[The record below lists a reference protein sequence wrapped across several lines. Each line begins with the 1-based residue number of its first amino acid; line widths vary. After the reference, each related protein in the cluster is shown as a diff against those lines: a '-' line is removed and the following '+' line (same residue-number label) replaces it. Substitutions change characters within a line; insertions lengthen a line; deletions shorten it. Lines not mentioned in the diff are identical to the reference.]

1 MSEVAATNTPRR
13 RKILA
18 ILILLTLFAIT
29 ALALLPQA
37 IGYAIKEWAKEQG
50 GEQIT
55 VGNIDFNPFTASFQ
69 LENLKITGKEG
80 STFALPELDLQ
91 LEWLPLWERQIVI
104 TGLSITGAEVQLIH
118 DAKGQQIIVGGM
130 TFSLQTTEAKS
141 TDIPW
146 GLKLNRIEL
155 TKSNLNYKGPDFSS
169 LITLNQ
175 LTLKGLSTIDKNN
188 TVDLSLDGTLDQ
200 ASIKLDGTV
209 IPFSSSPGFTGK
221 ISIKDLQLQHYK
233 PLVESQLE
241 LIEGAL
247 NTEGKLSLH
256 LPLSKSA
263 EITFDGT
270 FALNDLQLTQSPLR
284 LSGDRFA
291 WNGTIDIKS
300 GRYTTEGKLT
310 TEKMR
315 YEAADGLSYQHANA
329 LWSGALNLQAE
340 ADNNQ
345 ITASG
350 KADLIKSTL
359 KTADTDIALEQVE
372 FTIQQSTITLGT
384 GNLQAALTGTLNL
397 KNSAVASPKVKL
409 QSESLNW
416 EGATRISQTETG
428 LSSSIEGVLNSDSLQ
443 LKDIKSNADLKYAML
458 TWQGSFTLD
467 QTATQTLIKPMGSLH
482 IEHPLLTD
490 TNAALTLLSA
500 DAINLGQL
508 THHEDGSIVAEQIA
522 IRSLAIGKL
531 LQGDNPPPL
540 LAIAELNI
548 NQPSFSPDAGVIIE
562 TLSAVDF
569 QQHVHRYPDKH
580 WNASVLVNSIN
591 QLSHSD
597 DGQNKSATEPLPIEI
612 GKLSIT
618 GDSLVTL
625 HDQTTKPAYQT
636 QLKPTLLTITGINSN
651 TPDTPAIFELKGI
664 LGESSNISLAGTLA
678 PFATKSTFDLK
689 GQIEGLALPPLSAYT
704 IPLMG
709 YKLQSG
715 KANSDIQLSAKAGQL
730 EGRSDLTLNQLEV
743 EPLSAEKM
751 AALQTQLSIPLET
764 ALGMLKDKN
773 NQIKLSLPI
782 NGDMDNINVDPSDAI
797 NQAIGRAMKKGA
809 KTYLATA
816 LFPFGTLLTLVELAG
831 DAAAKVQLDP
841 IQFESGSDQL
851 KSDQYA
857 YLEKIAQL
865 LNDRAE
871 IHIRLCGVSVESDR
885 QTLLQK
891 AVQKQAELALAKKK
905 EENTENKKP
914 TAQEQPLISIGDD
927 ALNKLASDRATAIE
941 RHLSERHDIKG
952 DRLITCAPQI
962 ESDKQKGTP
971 RADLLI

>member
-270 FALNDLQLTQSPLR
+270 FALNDLQLVQSPLR

-384 GNLQAALTGTLNL
+384 GNLQAALTGALNL

-500 DAINLGQL
+500 DTINLGQL

-531 LQGDNPPPL
+531 LQGDNPPHY
-540 LAIAELNI
+540 
-548 NQPSFSPDAGVIIE
+548 S
-562 TLSAVDF
+562 
-569 QQHVHRYPDKH
+569 R
-580 WNASVLVNSIN
+580 
-591 QLSHSD
+591 
-597 DGQNKSATEPLPIEI
+597 LP
-612 GKLSIT
+612 
-618 GDSLVTL
+618 
-625 HDQTTKPAYQT
+625 
-636 QLKPTLLTITGINSN
+636 N
-651 TPDTPAIFELKGI
+651 
-664 LGESSNISLAGTLA
+664 
-678 PFATKSTFDLK
+678 
-689 GQIEGLALPPLSAYT
+689 
-704 IPLMG
+704 
-709 YKLQSG
+709 
-715 KANSDIQLSAKAGQL
+715 
-730 EGRSDLTLNQLEV
+730 
-743 EPLSAEKM
+743 
-751 AALQTQLSIPLET
+751 
-764 ALGMLKDKN
+764 
-773 NQIKLSLPI
+773 
-782 NGDMDNINVDPSDAI
+782 
-797 NQAIGRAMKKGA
+797 
-809 KTYLATA
+809 
-816 LFPFGTLLTLVELAG
+816 
-831 DAAAKVQLDP
+831 
-841 IQFESGSDQL
+841 
-851 KSDQYA
+851 
-857 YLEKIAQL
+857 
-865 LNDRAE
+865 
-871 IHIRLCGVSVESDR
+871 
-885 QTLLQK
+885 
-891 AVQKQAELALAKKK
+891 
-905 EENTENKKP
+905 
-914 TAQEQPLISIGDD
+914 
-927 ALNKLASDRATAIE
+927 
-941 RHLSERHDIKG
+941 
-952 DRLITCAPQI
+952 
-962 ESDKQKGTP
+962 
-971 RADLLI
+971 